1 MLVNS
6 IPFFIFFTIVFLPYF
21 TLWKDK
27 LRAQNLWLLL
37 ASYFFYGWVSWE
49 MVFLLHR
56 YNYRVLLY
64 RSGNSCENI
73 RKGFVQ

>member
-6 IPFFIFFTIVFLPYF
+6 IPFLIFFTIVFLPYF

-27 LRAQNLWLLL
+27 LRDQNLCLLL

-49 MVFLLHR
+49 MVFLLIGITIVF
-56 YNYRVLLY
+56 YFIGLAIPV
-64 RSGNSCENI
+64 
-73 RKGFVQ
+73 